1 VLDYSGKPDRQMCR
15 LYMSLMEKMGVREKN
30 FGDASEPLAE
40 V

>member
-1 VLDYSGKPDRQMCR
+1 LDYRQQENRQMCR
-15 LYMSLMEKMGVREKN
+15 LYLSMMRHMGVEIDT